1 MNKAIHLISLIALF
15 AGATTVFAGDVTPQ
29 RILCYGDSITAIG
42 TWVKTVGND
51 DAFVTINAGRSGRRA
66 SQATKELKPY
76 LKKYSDLDAIIIF
89 LGVNDLPARDKR
101 PGDVKVAGCVADI
114 SEAIDLA
121 MTRFEAKDII
131 LVAPCDVNPDT
142 MDGRNR
148 QKGYHVT
155 SPLLAELEK
164 EYKTLAEKKG
174 IRFLSLLNVVSEENF
189 KDGLHPNKAGDAEI
203 AEAILSYLRKHYAPL
218 DRP

>member
-1 MNKAIHLISLIALF
+1 MIRLPRIISLIALF
-15 AGATTVFAGDVTPQ
+15 AAAQAIHAKDAAPQ
-29 RILCYGDSITAIG
+29 RILCYGDSITDTG
-42 TWVKTVGND
+42 TWVKTVD
-51 DAFVTINAGRSGRRA
+51 DHESIVAINAGRSGRRA
-66 SQATKELKPY
+66 SQAKKELKPY
-76 LKKYSDLDAIIIF
+76 LEKYSDLDAIIIF

-101 PGDVKVAGCVADI
+101 PGDAKVAGCVADI

-203 AEAILSYLRKHYAPL
+203 AEAILSYLRKH
-218 DRP
+218 

>member
-1 MNKAIHLISLIALF
+1 MIRLPRIISLIALF
-15 AGATTVFAGDVTPQ
+15 AAAQAIHAKDAAPQ
-29 RILCYGDSITAIG
+29 RILCYGDSITDTG
-42 TWVKTVGND
+42 TWVKTVD
-51 DAFVTINAGRSGRRA
+51 DHESIVAINAGRSGRRA
-66 SQATKELKPY
+66 SQAKKELKPY
-76 LKKYSDLDAIIIF
+76 LEKYSDLDAIIIF

-101 PGDVKVAGCVADI
+101 PGDAKVAGCVADI

-203 AEAILSYLRKHYAPL
+203 AEAILSYLRSNYSGAF
-218 DRP
+218 D